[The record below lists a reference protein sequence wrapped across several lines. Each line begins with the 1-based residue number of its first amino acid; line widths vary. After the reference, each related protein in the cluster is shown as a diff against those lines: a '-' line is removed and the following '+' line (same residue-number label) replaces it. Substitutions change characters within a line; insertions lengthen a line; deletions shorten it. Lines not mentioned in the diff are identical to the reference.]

1 MLKNFGKKMDKMV
14 MPNNLMNNVS
24 MNRSNYKQKAMGNA
38 NDVRS
43 YVVETLKS
51 MPEVKDAK
59 GTMNVK
65 FEDGR
70 TVKVNFSMKK

>member
-1 MLKNFGKKMDKMV
+1 MINNLDKKMGSMS
-14 MPNNLMNNVS
+14 MPNNLLNNVS
-24 MNRSNYKQKAMGNA
+24 MDRKQYKQRAMGNA

-43 YVVETLKS
+43 YVVNTLKN